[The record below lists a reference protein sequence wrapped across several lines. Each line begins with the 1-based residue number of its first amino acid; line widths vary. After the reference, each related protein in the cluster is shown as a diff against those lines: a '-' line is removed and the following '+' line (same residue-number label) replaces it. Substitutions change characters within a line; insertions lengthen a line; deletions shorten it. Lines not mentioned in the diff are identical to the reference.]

1 VSGWPA
7 AGGIQGFA
15 VRSGAAVRGRLSERA
30 LMNRFSRV
38 VRSSV
43 GAKYI
48 MALTGLGLMI
58 FVIGHMSGNLLIYLG
73 RDALN
78 SYAHG
83 LTEHPILLWTAR
95 GGLLTI
101 FLIHLL
107 LAFRLTQEDQAARP
121 IRYVYE
127 STIQAS
133 WASRHMLLTGLVV
146 LGFVIYHLLHF
157 TFGVIDPNHFKTIP
171 HDPKEYADVAG
182 MVVAG
187 FVQWQI
193 SLAYIIAQVFLGLHL
208 WHGGSSWLQHLG
220 LNGRGY
226 DKLVN
231 NLGAV
236 VAIIIVVGNC
246 SIPLVIL
253 MGWTPGS

>member
-1 VSGWPA
+1 MN
-7 AGGIQGFA
+7 
-15 VRSGAAVRGRLSERA
+15 RLSR
-30 LMNRFSRV
+30 L

-58 FVIGHMSGNLLIYLG
+58 FVIGHMSGNLLIYG
-73 RDALN
+73 GKDALN

-83 LTEHPILLWTAR
+83 LTEHPFLLWTAR

-107 LAFRLTQEDQAARP
+107 LAFRLRQEDYAARP
-121 IRYVYE
+121 IRYVCE

-133 WASRHMLLTGLVV
+133 WASRYMLTTGFVILA
-146 LGFVIYHLLHF
+146 FVIYHLLHF
-157 TFGVIDPNHFKTIP
+157 TFGVVDANHFKQP
-171 HDPKEYADVAG
+171 LAHDPKQYDVAG

-187 FVQWQI
+187 FQQPVI
-193 SLAYIIAQVFLGLHL
+193 VVTYIIAQVFLGLHL

-236 VAIIIVVGNC
+236 VAVIVVVGNC
-246 SIPLVIL
+246 SIPLAIL

>member
-1 VSGWPA
+1 MA
-7 AGGIQGFA
+7 AGD
-15 VRSGAAVRGRLSERA
+15 RSSERA
-30 LMNRFSRV
+30 NLVNRLSRL

-48 MALTGLGLMI
+48 VALTGLGLML
-58 FVIGHMSGNLLIYLG
+58 FVIGHMSGNLLIYG
-73 RDALN
+73 GKEALN

-83 LTEHPILLWTAR
+83 LAEHPGLLWTAR

-101 FLIHLL
+101 FVIHIL
-107 LAFRLTQEDQAARP
+107 LALRLTQEDQAARP
-121 IRYVYE
+121 IRYVHE
-127 STIQAS
+127 ATIQAN
-133 WASRHMLLTGLVV
+133 WASRHMLLTGIV
-146 LGFVIYHLLHF
+146 LLLFVIYHLMHF
-157 TFGVIDPNHFKTIP
+157 TFGMVDPGHFKQP
-171 HDPKEYADVAG
+171 LAHDPKQYDVAG

-187 FVQWQI
+187 FQQPVI
-193 SLAYIIAQVFLGLHL
+193 VLTYVLAQVFLGLHL

-231 NLGAV
+231 NLGPAV
-236 VAIIIVVGNC
+236 AVIVVIGNC

>member
-1 VSGWPA
+1 MSRFFSPA
-7 AGGIQGFA
+7 
-15 VRSGAAVRGRLSERA
+15 RSGGPRPVVERV
-30 LMNRFSRV
+30 LMNRLSRL

-58 FVIGHMSGNLLIYLG
+58 FVLGHMSGNLLIYG
-73 RDALN
+73 GKDALN

-83 LTEHPILLWTAR
+83 LTEHPVLLWTAR
-95 GGLLTI
+95 GGLLAI

-107 LAFRLTQEDQAARP
+107 MAFRLTQEDAAARP
-121 IRYVYE
+121 IHYVHE
-127 STIQAS
+127 ATIQAS
-133 WASRHMLLTGLVV
+133 WASRHMLLTGFVI

-157 TFGVIDPNHFKTIP
+157 TFGVVDPNNFKAP
-171 HDPKEYADVAG
+171 LAHDPKQYDVAQ

-187 FVQWQI
+187 FRQPLVAI
-193 SLAYIIAQVFLGLHL
+193 VYIVCQLFLGAHL

-236 VAIIIVVGNC
+236 IAILVILGNC

-253 MGWTPGS
+253 MGWVPGS

>member
-1 VSGWPA
+1 
-7 AGGIQGFA
+7 
-15 VRSGAAVRGRLSERA
+15 
-30 LMNRFSRV
+30 MNRFSRV

-48 MALTGLGLMI
+48 MALTGLGMMVWVIAHMI
-58 FVIGHMSGNLLIYLG
+58 GNLLIYGG

-83 LTEHPILLWTAR
+83 LTEHPVLLWTAR

-107 LAFRLTQEDQAARP
+107 LAFRLTQEDEAARP
-121 IRYVYE
+121 IRYVHE

-133 WASRHMLLTGLVV
+133 WASRHMLLTGFVI

-157 TFGVIDPNHFKTIP
+157 TFGVVDPSHFKSALP
-171 HDPKEYADVAG
+171 QDPKKYADVAG

-187 FVQWQI
+187 FRQPVV
-193 SLAYIIAQVFLGLHL
+193 SLAYILAQVFLGLHL

-226 DKLVN
+226 ERLVN
-231 NLGAV
+231 SLGAV
-236 VAIIIVVGNC
+236 VAVIIVLGNC

>member
-1 VSGWPA
+1 
-7 AGGIQGFA
+7 
-15 VRSGAAVRGRLSERA
+15 
-30 LMNRFSRV
+30 MNRLLRV

-58 FVIGHMSGNLLIYLG
+58 FVIGHMSGNLLIYG
-73 RDALN
+73 GKDALN

-83 LTEHPILLWTAR
+83 LTEHPVLLWTAR

-107 LAFRLTQEDQAARP
+107 MAFRLTQEDQAARP
-121 IRYVYE
+121 IRYVHE

-133 WASRHMLLTGLVV
+133 WASRHMLLTGFVI
-146 LGFVIYHLLHF
+146 LGFVIYHLMHF
-157 TFGVIDPNHFKTIP
+157 TFGIAVDPGHFKSALP
-171 HDPKEYADVAG
+171 QDPKQQADVAQ
-182 MVVAG
+182 MVVEG
-187 FVQWQI
+187 FKQPVI
-193 SLAYIIAQVFLGLHL
+193 AITYIICQIFLGLHL

-236 VAIIIVVGNC
+236 VALVVVLGNC

-253 MGWTPGS
+253 MGWWKPY

>member
-1 VSGWPA
+1 MN
-7 AGGIQGFA
+7 
-15 VRSGAAVRGRLSERA
+15 RLSR
-30 LMNRFSRV
+30 L

-43 GAKYI
+43 GAKYV

-58 FVIGHMSGNLLIYLG
+58 FVIAHMSGNLLIYG
-73 RDALN
+73 GKDALN

-83 LTEHPILLWTAR
+83 LTEHPVLLWAAR

-101 FLIHLL
+101 FLLHLL
-107 LAFRLTQEDQAARP
+107 LAVRLTQEDQSARP
-121 IRYVYE
+121 VHYVHE
-127 STIQAS
+127 NTMQAS
-133 WASRHMLLTGLVV
+133 WASRHMLFTGLVV

-157 TFGVIDPNHFKTIP
+157 TFGLVDPSHFKEGIP

-187 FVQWQI
+187 FQQP
-193 SLAYIIAQVFLGLHL
+193 IIAVSYLIAQLFLGLHL

-220 LNGRGY
+220 LNGHGY
-226 DKLVN
+226 DRLVN

-236 VAIIIVVGNC
+236 VAVVVVVGNC

-253 MGWTPGS
+253 MGWSPGS